1 MQILLYTKLQTQ
13 QFQTLILYKVTANKI
28 QLCFISTQN
37 WTNLANIKLW
47 VYKEYRF
54 CSTKME
60 CQYLVFSKKASTQ
73 TLQLIVLHLFTLLLK
88 KKLHSRLRLAEKSI
102 KICNKQ
108 LTAAVFFLSPL
119 DPLRKC
125 VGDPP
130 LIFEHRS
137 CRRNLI
143 LNMASVTVH
152 KFFPG
157 T

>member
-1 MQILLYTKLQTQ
+1 MPVNGIYDSIISLQINVEGFCIQNCKLSNFKLRHILLY
-13 QFQTLILYKVTANKI
+13 LYKVTANKI

-54 CSTKME
+54 CSTIME

-102 KICNKQ
+102 KICNK
-108 LTAAVFFLSPL
+108 
-119 DPLRKC
+119 
-125 VGDPP
+125 
-130 LIFEHRS
+130 
-137 CRRNLI
+137 
-143 LNMASVTVH
+143 
-152 KFFPG
+152 
-157 T
+157 

>member
-1 MQILLYTKLQTQ
+1 MAVNGIYDSIISLQINVEGFCIQNCKLSNFKLWHILLY
-13 QFQTLILYKVTANKI
+13 LYKVTANKI

-102 KICNKQ
+102 KICNK
-108 LTAAVFFLSPL
+108 
-119 DPLRKC
+119 
-125 VGDPP
+125 
-130 LIFEHRS
+130 
-137 CRRNLI
+137 
-143 LNMASVTVH
+143 
-152 KFFPG
+152 
-157 T
+157 

>member
-1 MQILLYTKLQTQ
+1 MPVNGIYDFIISLQINVEGFCIQNCKLSNFKLWHILLY
-13 QFQTLILYKVTANKI
+13 LYKVTANKI

-73 TLQLIVLHLFTLLLK
+73 TLQLIVLHLFTLLFK

-102 KICNKQ
+102 KICNK
-108 LTAAVFFLSPL
+108 
-119 DPLRKC
+119 
-125 VGDPP
+125 
-130 LIFEHRS
+130 
-137 CRRNLI
+137 
-143 LNMASVTVH
+143 
-152 KFFPG
+152 
-157 T
+157 